1 MLTDGTD
8 VVELVTEI
16 PLRGRTFATAVREQR
31 SERGAGTRVTLE
43 SFIAGPE
50 NRVAASAI
58 GRLLEAEADAT
69 TSLLA
74 ICGVSGTG
82 KTHLARG
89 LAQSWQERFGTAAAM
104 YVTAA
109 EFRQTLADAVRH
121 DTVAEFRERV
131 RGHRLLVI
139 DDLDRLPRDEYVQ
152 QELRFTIDAFA
163 ETGAMLVVT
172 SAKPLGMVRELAA
185 DVRSRLAAGLELR
198 LAVPEEAA
206 RTTLVRQ
213 TAAALGR
220 PLSDDAAARFAA
232 GIGGTANDLFGALF
246 EYNARFAAAGGSS
259 SEMAAVDEFLTFR
272 STRRPAM
279 NEILQAVA
287 RHFRVPQKVLKSS
300 TRRQSAVAA
309 RAMAIYLARELAELS
324 YERIGQALGG
334 RDHTT
339 IMHNYRKVADS
350 LAHDPQIR
358 QSLAELLER
367 LKAKTGGSGG
377 VENV

>member
-16 PLRGRTFATAVREQR
+16 PLRGRAFATAVREDR
-31 SERGAGTRVTLE
+31 SDRGAGARVTLE
-43 SFIAGPE
+43 SFVAGPE

-58 GRLLEAEADAT
+58 GRLLESEADAT

-74 ICGVSGTG
+74 IYGASGTG

-89 LAQSWQERFGTAAAM
+89 LVHSWQERFGAAAAM

-109 EFRQTLADAVRH
+109 DFRHTLADAVRR

-131 RGHRLLVI
+131 RGQRLLVI

-163 ETGAMLVVT
+163 EAGAMLVVT
-172 SAKPLGMVRELAA
+172 SSKPLCMVRELSP

-198 LAVPEEAA
+198 LAEPEEAA
-206 RTTLVRQ
+206 RTTLVRH
-213 TAAALGR
+213 TSAALGR
-220 PLSDDAAARFAA
+220 ALSAAAAERFAA
-232 GIGGTANDLFGALF
+232 GVGGTARDLFGALF
-246 EYNARFAAAGGSS
+246 EYNARFAAASGG
-259 SEMAAVDEFLTFR
+259 SEMAAVDEFLTVR
-272 STRRPAM
+272 SSRRPAM
-279 NEILQAVA
+279 SEILQAVA

-324 YERIGQALGG
+324 YDRIGQSLGG

-358 QSLAELLER
+358 QTLAELLER
-367 LKAKTGGSGG
+367 LKAKTGGSGC

>member
-1 MLTDGTD
+1 M
-8 VVELVTEI
+8 
-16 PLRGRTFATAVREQR
+16 
-31 SERGAGTRVTLE
+31 
-43 SFIAGPE
+43 
-50 NRVAASAI
+50 
-58 GRLLEAEADAT
+58 GRLLEADADAT

-74 ICGVSGTG
+74 ICGASGTG

-89 LAQSWQERFGTAAAM
+89 LVQSWQERFGAAAAM

-109 EFRQTLADAVRH
+109 DFRHTLADAVRH

-131 RGHRLLVI
+131 RGQRLLVI

-163 ETGAMLVVT
+163 ETGAMLIVT
-172 SAKPLGMVRELAA
+172 SSKPLGMVREMSA
-185 DVRSRLAAGLELR
+185 DVRSRLAAGLVLH
-198 LAVPEEAA
+198 LAPPEEAA
-206 RTTLVRQ
+206 RTTLVQQ
-213 TAAALGR
+213 TSAVLGR
-220 PLSDDAAARFAA
+220 PLSADAAARFAA
-232 GIGGTANDLFGALF
+232 GVGGTANDLFGALF
-246 EYNARFAAAGGSS
+246 EYNARFAAAGGS
-259 SEMAAVDEFLTFR
+259 ELAAVDEFLTVR

-339 IMHNYRKVADS
+339 IMHNYRKVADG

-367 LKAKTGGSGG
+367 LKAKTGGNGG